1 MTVVGAVIPSQTT
14 GAQSSAADVAALTR
28 LVQRERVRAIF
39 PERSLNQKLARAIA
53 EQAGVTAQYE
63 LYGDSL
69 GEAGSPG
76 ATYLGMEEANADAMI
91 RGFTG
96 GKERCTLSG

>member
-1 MTVVGAVIPSQTT
+1 MSRRSPA
-14 GAQSSAADVAALTR
+14 